1 VFGAKSHAACS
12 TLVVGP
18 AELTPSLR
26 ASDMKV
32 RTTASAST
40 GAWKEQVRAAC
51 GAATPGNLLTGAIG
65 PDLEFRLSSAATDR
79 DDSAHPS
86 AMDVF
91 HCSGSQVSPGVRKG

>member
-1 VFGAKSHAACS
+1 MRFGAKSHAACS

-18 AELTPSLR
+18 AELTPSLG

-40 GAWKEQVRAAC
+40 GAWKEQVRAAS

-65 PDLEFRLSSAATDR
+65 PDLEFRLSSAR
-79 DDSAHPS
+79 NR
-86 AMDVF
+86 
-91 HCSGSQVSPGVRKG
+91 PGRLRAPVRHGCLPLVGFREGRLWCP